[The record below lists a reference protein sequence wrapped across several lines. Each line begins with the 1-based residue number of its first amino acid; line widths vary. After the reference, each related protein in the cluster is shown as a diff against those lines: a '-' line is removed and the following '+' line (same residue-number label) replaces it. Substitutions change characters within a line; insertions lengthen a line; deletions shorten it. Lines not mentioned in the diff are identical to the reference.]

1 MRILR
6 LPRLGQ
12 TMETGIVTV
21 WRQAAGAQF
30 GLGDVLYEVETDK
43 MVSEVEAKQEG
54 VLLRILAPTG
64 TDLKVGTP
72 LAVVAEI
79 GSEVS
84 DGDVEAF
91 LSAQSAGPVD
101 EDAEP
106 DRASRPPGADA
117 ARRTSAME
125 PLFSTDPGPAGRDSV
140 GGLGVPQP
148 SGGTDVRG
156 NEGGAVESARS
167 VSGAQGLDAAPPP
180 DRVVPREPPRAYP
193 NARKIARQLGVDLT
207 SVAGSGRH
215 GYIVVRDVREAAER
229 ASRPVTSRPVEQP
242 AAADGRPR
250 REPDQERIPLDEVA
264 RATASSMMRSWQE
277 VPQFVQ
283 QVTVDATAL
292 VQRQKRLKNEGA
304 EVTYTDIL
312 VSATASTARALPEV
326 NAAFKGDE
334 IVRYGDVNV
343 SIAVATD
350 RGMMMPVVRNAD
362 QLPIEQIAIATK
374 ALAARARDGRLGPA
388 DTRYGTI
395 TVSNLGTLGIDT
407 GTPIINPEQSAIVF
421 MGSLSEQP
429 AVRDGQIVV
438 RPVLNIAIAYD
449 HRVVDGMTGARFTAA
464 LKARLEAGS

>member
-1 MRILR
+1 
-6 LPRLGQ
+6 
-12 TMETGIVTV
+12 
-21 WRQAAGAQF
+21 
-30 GLGDVLYEVETDK
+30 
-43 MVSEVEAKQEG
+43 
-54 VLLRILAPTG
+54 
-64 TDLKVGTP
+64 
-72 LAVVAEI
+72 
-79 GSEVS
+79 
-84 DGDVEAF
+84 
-91 LSAQSAGPVD
+91 
-101 EDAEP
+101 
-106 DRASRPPGADA
+106 
-117 ARRTSAME
+117 
-125 PLFSTDPGPAGRDSV
+125 
-140 GGLGVPQP
+140 
-148 SGGTDVRG
+148 
-156 NEGGAVESARS
+156 
-167 VSGAQGLDAAPPP
+167 
-180 DRVVPREPPRAYP
+180 
-193 NARKIARQLGVDLT
+193 
-207 SVAGSGRH
+207 
-215 GYIVVRDVREAAER
+215 
-229 ASRPVTSRPVEQP
+229 
-242 AAADGRPR
+242 
-250 REPDQERIPLDEVA
+250 
-264 RATASSMMRSWQE
+264 
-277 VPQFVQ
+277 
-283 QVTVDATAL
+283 
-292 VQRQKRLKNEGA
+292 VQRQKRLTNEGA

-334 IVRYGDVNV
+334 IIRYGDVNV